1 MLPILDETV
10 VQELAIGLRSTRE
23 ALNFLDRFDALL
35 STRLQKIHDALMSR
49 DLEQMQIA
57 LLSLHTSAA
66 MVGAARLHDC
76 TGRIQQRLDGW
87 PFSVPA
93 SRALMKDL
101 GREAIQFTRAYR
113 VLRSQQTSSD
123 ASSTPVPPQTRVDHP
138 SHPGNPGDQAPRIIR
153 TP

>member
-1 MLPILDETV
+1 MLPVLDV
-10 VQELAIGLRSTRE
+10 AAVQDLAVGLRSTRE

-35 STRLQKIHDALMSR
+35 STRLQRIHAALMSR

-57 LLSLHTSAA
+57 VLSLHTSAA

-76 TGRIQQRLDGW
+76 TGRIQQRLDRW

-101 GREAIQFTRAYR
+101 GREAVQFTRAYR
-113 VLRSQQTSSD
+113 VLRSQRTPID
-123 ASSTPVPPQTRVDHP
+123 ASIVTAPATDLHQTANPSRQST
-138 SHPGNPGDQAPRIIR
+138 
-153 TP
+153 